1 MMHNKKYDNESAVA
15 GGLGGLV
22 VLFLM
27 FGFFTFCL
35 GFGVDVIINTANGL
49 GGQGFLN
56 QDALNTIKFLAIIFG
71 DLPILYL
78 LMLGLDHIFSAKRDT
93 TGEV

>member
-1 MMHNKKYDNESAVA
+1 MINRKFDNESAVA
-15 GGLGGLV
+15 GGLGGMV

-35 GFGVDVIINTANGL
+35 GFGVDIIVNTANSM

-56 QDALNTIKFLAIIFG
+56 QDTLNTIKFLAIIFG

-78 LMLGLDHIFSAKRDT
+78 LMLGLDHIFSAKRET

>member
-1 MMHNKKYDNESAVA
+1 MKLPKIDNEEASA

-35 GFGVDVIINTANGL
+35 AFGVDIVVSTANDMA
-49 GGQGFLN
+49 GQGFLN
-56 QDALNTIKFLAIIFG
+56 QDALNTVKFLGIIFG
-71 DLPILYL
+71 DLPIIYL
-78 LMLGLDHIFSAKRDT
+78 FMLGLDHIFTAKRET
-93 TGEV
+93 TGGV

>member
-1 MMHNKKYDNESAVA
+1 MNVKKFDNESAVA

-27 FGFFTFCL
+27 MGFFTFCL
-35 GFGVDVIINTANGL
+35 GFGVDVIVSTANTMGT
-49 GGQGFLN
+49 QGFLN

-78 LMLGLDHIFSAKRDT
+78 LMLGLDHIFSAKKET

>member
-1 MMHNKKYDNESAVA
+1 MIKKRFDNEEASA
-15 GGLGGLV
+15 GGLAGLV

-35 GFGVDVIINTANGL
+35 GFGVDVIVNTANGMA
-49 GGQGFLN
+49 GQGFLN
-56 QDALNTIKFLAIIFG
+56 QDALNTIKILAIIFG
-71 DLPILYL
+71 DLPIIYL
-78 LMLGLDHIFSAKRDT
+78 LMVGLDHIFTAKRDT